1 MGSDFICCNW
11 ILEWNGA
18 ADKSS
23 IELTDLDEAEALS
36 WKYSQSSGLCGS
48 RVLENE
54 TWHYWFKHCLSRRVL
69 GKIQNAV
76 RTLVD
81 SAPGGMKAGTGKKAH
96 WACEGFFPELSSI
109 WRHPCLRV
117 QASWSHDI
125 IWGLLLNPY
134 HIQFF
139 HFTRGKNKEN
149 NCSVWLLFLSNY
161 IPLMRHLPA
170 TWTVMCSVFCK
181 RSLGGNNPGNTIFQ
195 HHLLLLR
202 IMKRKQE
209 SFSQSNALLL
219 PLIGIFMTTGR

>member
-1 MGSDFICCNW
+1 MQW
-11 ILEWNGA
+11 
-18 ADKSS
+18 
-23 IELTDLDEAEALS
+23 
-36 WKYSQSSGLCGS
+36 
-48 RVLENE
+48 VLRQM
-54 TWHYWFKHCLSRRVL
+54 KHHVGWRQGQERR
-69 GKIQNAV
+69 
-76 RTLVD
+76 
-81 SAPGGMKAGTGKKAH
+81 PTG
-96 WACEGFFPELSSI
+96 ACEGFFPELSSI
-109 WRHPCLRV
+109 WRHPYLRA
-117 QASWSHDI
+117 QASCSHNI

-170 TWTVMCSVFCK
+170 TWSVMCSVFCK
-181 RSLGGNNPGNTIFQ
+181 RSLGGNNPGNTIFR